1 MNSIEMR
8 GFEINEVR
16 PAVLQGESHPHW
28 PNRPRKVGR
37 APFISIWPAMVAG
50 RSLRD
55 WCRKHDIAFQG
66 AGWKIDASFG
76 DFSTFGKKCAVHIS
90 GSPQFCRPH
99 WIFSPA
105 HPESG
110 ACWFEATRL
119 SVDKRPLKT
128 QGIGLWMM
136 LGDVRIAVL
145 LSLGPAWNSFIWW
158 SITEILRNSLVRDGK

>member
-1 MNSIEMR
+1 MACLLHTSLQALLKYCTVGHSAGGDKVQLAVLRRSNTPYMGIPNPILYKCKYKHPRGYLILGGRHQLNSIEMR

-55 WCRKHDIAFQG
+55 WCRTHDIAFQG

-76 DFSTFGKKCAVHIS
+76 DFSTFGEKLYCTYLRLPPIL
-90 GSPQFCRPH
+90 Q
-99 WIFSPA
+99 
-105 HPESG
+105 
-110 ACWFEATRL
+110 ATL
-119 SVDKRPLKT
+119 D
-128 QGIGLWMM
+128 
-136 LGDVRIAVL
+136 
-145 LSLGPAWNSFIWW
+145 F
-158 SITEILRNSLVRDGK
+158 

>member
-1 MNSIEMR
+1 MR
-8 GFEINEVR
+8 STRCARRFCKG
-16 PAVLQGESHPHW
+16 
-28 PNRPRKVGR
+28 NRTLTGPTGHEKLAELHLLAFGQQ
-37 APFISIWPAMVAG
+37 WLLAG
-50 RSLRD
+50 H
-55 WCRKHDIAFQG
+55 CATG
-66 AGWKIDASFG
+66 AGSMTLPSKALGGRLMHHLVISPPL
-76 DFSTFGKKCAVHIS
+76 GKNCTVHIS

-145 LSLGPAWNSFIWW
+145 FSLGPAWNSFIWW